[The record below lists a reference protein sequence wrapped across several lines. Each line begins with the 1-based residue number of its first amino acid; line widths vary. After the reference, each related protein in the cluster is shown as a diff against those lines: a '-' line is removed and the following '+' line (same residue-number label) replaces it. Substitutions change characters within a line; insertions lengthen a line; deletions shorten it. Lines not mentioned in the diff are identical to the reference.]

1 MHCGTIFECP
11 PICQVVE
18 IELMTSRGCTLT
30 LFEKKG
36 IKEGNNRSERMDM
49 A

>member
-1 MHCGTIFECP
+1 MQCGTIFECP

-18 IELMTSRGCTLT
+18 IELMTPRGCTLT
-30 LFEKKG
+30 LSEKEG
-36 IKEGNNRSERMDM
+36 IKEGNNRPRRMDM